1 MTSRRHNLSLTSAL
15 VTLLLELLDEAWGNL
30 LLDNRHSLPIAL
42 GTSLDIIWVVSST
55 ASAMRA
61 DDIAIVGDVK
71 GLADVQLFKG

>member
-1 MTSRRHNLSLTSAL
+1 MASRRHNLSLTSAL
-15 VTLLLELLDEAWGNL
+15 VALLLELLNEAWGNL

-42 GTSLDIIWVVSST
+42 GASLDIIWVVSTT

>member
-1 MTSRRHNLSLTSAL
+1 MASRRHNLSLTSAL